1 MGKDKSE
8 DDENVDKS
16 EKTEETLDKVHENDI
31 KGGGGSISVDYRFG
45 RKILVDGIFF
55 LAKIL

>member
-16 EKTEETLDKVHENDI
+16 EKTEETLDKVHETDI
-31 KGGGGSISVDYRFG
+31 KGGGGQSIR
-45 RKILVDGIFF
+45 RL
-55 LAKIL
+55 